1 MKEIKL
7 TQGYIA
13 KVSDKDYARVSALKW
28 HAVVMRRKDGSIKA
42 VYAVHTAPIARGK
55 QKQYFMHRFILS
67 VTGSSFVDHRDHG
80 GLNNQR
86 RNLRKATR
94 TQNFHNARRSIL
106 NTSGFKGVSP
116 VQGSRKK
123 PWRVDIMLDGD
134 HHFLGYFATAEEAA
148 QVHDKA
154 ARKYHKSFA
163 TTQKEN

>member
-80 GLNNQR
+80 GLNNHNVETYARLLAHRTFTMLGVQFLILLDSKACLPCKVVE
-86 RNLRKATR
+86 RN
-94 TQNFHNARRSIL
+94 H
-106 NTSGFKGVSP
+106 G
-116 VQGSRKK
+116 
-123 PWRVDIMLDGD
+123 
-134 HHFLGYFATAEEAA
+134 E
-148 QVHDKA
+148 
-154 ARKYHKSFA
+154 
-163 TTQKEN
+163 